1 MSRSYRPAAAEAS
14 YCREPYRKSY
24 ADILKQHKN
33 PDIAVAELFL
43 FRFWLAE
50 QTCQLRALSRSDGG
64 EMPVQVVSTVPP
76 SGWRPPEKV
85 EGVDIEAALGG
96 GIAMLLENRFNMYD
110 RFFTLGRSTSDLV
123 GLKATSLALACQL
136 FEEPPPA
143 VLAYLTE
150 KATEQFVAISNAWE
164 SDDEDSTLC

>member
-50 QTCQLRALSRSDGG
+50 QTCQLRAFSRSDGG
-64 EMPVQVVSTVPP
+64 GMPVQVGSTVPP

-96 GIAMLLENRFNMYD
+96 GIAMLLENRFNLYD

-143 VLAYLTE
+143 VLAYLTK

-164 SDDEDSTLC
+164 SDDEDSTPC